1 MRDAAMSFHRRV
13 SLAITVVLFSLTLG
27 ACGDLRSRLTTER
40 TDSSGVELVMHR
52 GGDVRLGWEFEIA
65 FALGGSGTEQES
77 FTQLAPEDVAV
88 DAEHNI
94 YMLDIASSHVVVF
107 DSSGSLVRT
116 MGSEG
121 DGAGEMQSPAALSV
135 SPTGV
140 ASVFDTSKRGLVR
153 FGPAGEVLEEI
164 EIDFPFDS
172 GGIVDRGESMI
183 IPSQVL
189 NKEESTYTEELLS
202 IAGDD
207 TVRMVHFTR
216 PAGRDFIL
224 FSCGLIL
231 RAIPPVFAPE
241 LRWTATD
248 GGVAAAMSSDYE
260 VGFYR
265 ETGIVRI
272 IRRAIDPEPASWEAA
287 VVKIGNSVRRPVIGG
302 ALPCDAEEVVQA
314 RRIADVIPVI
324 DALAAGPGGTLWIKR
339 STTGMAA
346 GPIDVFEADGTYHGT
361 LSAGWPFP
369 VAVMGDR
376 IAAIETDESQ
386 VRRLVVY
393 RVVQ

>member
-1 MRDAAMSFHRRV
+1 MSFHQRK
-13 SLAITVVLFSLTLG
+13 SLAVTAVLLSLTVG
-27 ACGDLRSRLTTER
+27 ACGDLRSRLTTHR
-40 TDSSGVELVMHR
+40 ADSSGVELVIHR
-52 GGDVRLGWEFEIA
+52 GGDVRLGWEFEVEY
-65 FALGGSGTEQES
+65 ALGGGGTEQES

-88 DAEHNI
+88 DAKHNI
-94 YMLDIASSHVVVF
+94 YMLDIAAYRIVVF

-116 MGSEG
+116 MGSQG
-121 DGAGEMQSPAALSV
+121 DGAGEMQSPVAISV

-164 EIDFPFDS
+164 EIKFSFDS
-172 GGIVDRGESMI
+172 GAIVDRGESMI

-189 NKEESTYTEELLS
+189 DEGESTYTEELLS

-248 GGVAAAMSSDYE
+248 DGVAAAVSSDYE

-272 IRRAIDPEPASWEAA
+272 IRRSIEPEPASWEAA
-287 VVKIGNSVRRPVIGG
+287 VVKIGDSVRRPVVGG
-302 ALPCDAEEVVQA
+302 ALPCDAEEVVEQ

-324 DALAAGPGGTLWIKR
+324 DALAAGPGGTLWVKR
-339 STTGMAA
+339 SARGRAT
-346 GPIDVFEADGTYHGT
+346 GPIDVFQADGAYRGT
-361 LSAGWPFP
+361 LLGGSPFP
-369 VAVMGDR
+369 VAVLGDR
-376 IAAIETDESQ
+376 IAAIETHESPMQ
-386 VRRLVVY
+386 RLVVY